1 MIAMATVVFGDFEW
15 DDEKN
20 VRNFKKHRVT
30 FEEAQFAF
38 LDEQRVIAVDKKHS
52 STTETRYYCFGKT
65 EKGILTVRFT
75 YRNKKIR
82 IIGAG
87 YWSKGKK
94 AYEKEN
100 KIHR

>member
-1 MIAMATVVFGDFEW
+1 MQVNFEW

-20 VRNFKKHRVT
+20 IKNFIKHRVW

-38 LDEQRVIAVDKKHS
+38 LDEQRVIAIDKKHS
-52 STTETRYYCFGKT
+52 SAVEPRYYCFGKT
-65 EKGILTVRFT
+65 KKGELTVRFT
-75 YRNKKIR
+75 YRNKKNR

-87 YWSKGKK
+87 YWRKVKK

-100 KIHR
+100 RIQR